1 MGDSCRQHEHQEI
14 KPRQFSNMTHFLF
27 LAATASAA
35 AIFGRDYPSADPLTA
50 CPGYKASNVQ
60 TSATGLT
67 ADLSLAGKACDV
79 YGTDLTN
86 LTLEVSYDTG
96 EMSAGTPDLSIPV
109 RAKPVARNS
118 SAR

>member
-1 MGDSCRQHEHQEI
+1 MA
-14 KPRQFSNMTHFLF
+14 HFLF

-50 CPGYKASNVQ
+50 CPGYRASNVQ

-79 YGTDLTN
+79 YGTDLTD

-96 EMSAGTPDLSIPV
+96 ELGPGTPVFSNPQ
-109 RAKPVARNS
+109 S
-118 SAR
+118 C

>member
-1 MGDSCRQHEHQEI
+1 MAQL
-14 KPRQFSNMTHFLF
+14 LF

-35 AIFGRDYPSADPLTA
+35 ALFGRDGPAADPLAA

-67 ADLSLAGKACDV
+67 ADLSLAGTACNV
-79 YGTDLTN
+79 YGTDLAD

-96 EMSAGTPDLSIPV
+96 ELGSGTPVLSL
-109 RAKPVARNS
+109 KKC
-118 SAR
+118 